1 MAGAKVLA
9 IAATAPEPTSG
20 VAGSGGEMLV
30 SCGAAV
36 FAALYRQPLEA
47 AVTRNLI
54 KTSVAL
60 PGSPQV
66 LLQFGL
72 ARVQSGHGPP
82 VRGRIARVPITATCD
97 PERRNT

>member
-1 MAGAKVLA
+1 
-9 IAATAPEPTSG
+9 
-20 VAGSGGEMLV
+20 MLV

-36 FAALYRQPLEA
+36 FAALYTQPLEA

-66 LLQFGL
+66 LLQFGV
-72 ARVQSGHGPP
+72 ARSS
-82 VRGRIARVPITATCD
+82 RATARRSAAELLEP
-97 PERRNT
+97 